1 MATVT
6 SWVETLN
13 AGETVIYPFV
23 GTEWLWLIIAIA
35 FWIVWH
41 VRSSASETE
50 ENDELAS
57 KGKSSD
63 DYKNNIANW

>member
-23 GTEWLWLIIAIA
+23 CTEWLWLIIAIA

-57 KGKSSD
+57 KGKGSD

>member
-57 KGKSSD
+57 KGKGSD
-63 DYKNNIANW
+63 DYKGNIANW

>member
-1 MATVT
+1 MATVK

-57 KGKSSD
+57 KGKGSD

>member
-13 AGETVIYPFV
+13 AGETVVYPFV
-23 GTEWLWLIIAIA
+23 GTEWLWLLIAVV
-35 FWIVWH
+35 FWIAWH
-41 VRSSASETE
+41 VKQSASETE

-57 KGKSSD
+57 KSKGPD
-63 DYKNNIANW
+63 DYKNNITDW

>member
-1 MATVT
+1 MATVS

-23 GTEWLWLIIAIA
+23 GTEWLWLLIAVV
-35 FWIVWH
+35 FWITWH
-41 VRSSASETE
+41 VKSSASETE

-57 KGKSSD
+57 KGKGAD
-63 DYKNNIANW
+63 DYKSNIADW

>member
-57 KGKSSD
+57 KGKGSD
-63 DYKNNIANW
+63 DYKSNIVNW

>member
-13 AGETVIYPFV
+13 AGETVVYPFV
-23 GTEWLWLIIAIA
+23 GTEWLWLLIAVV
-35 FWIVWH
+35 FWITWH
-41 VRSSASETE
+41 VRQSASETE

-57 KGKSSD
+57 KSKGPD
-63 DYKNNIANW
+63 DYKNNITDW

>member
-57 KGKSSD
+57 KGKNSD
-63 DYKNNIANW
+63 DYKLSLIHI